1 MEPVDVVMLGCST
14 ARREFRKT
22 AVSVVTG
29 GQGGGGG
36 WRPGM
41 GHCTGHGKATG
52 AQPGRWPQGQ
62 REVGGLPGC
71 QGGGSRRPGRWVGP
85 WGEGGG
91 DRVAARGCPLVSS
104 SVLASDSRAG
114 PTMLPEASVAA
125 GRPSSAGV
133 PGGRGHVKRSGLPLE
148 EAEVGVTHSTLN

>member
-1 MEPVDVVMLGCST
+1 M
-14 ARREFRKT
+14 
-22 AVSVVTG
+22 
-29 GQGGGGG
+29 
-36 WRPGM
+36 
-41 GHCTGHGKATG
+41 
-52 AQPGRWPQGQ
+52 
-62 REVGGLPGC
+62 
-71 QGGGSRRPGRWVGP
+71 
-85 WGEGGG
+85 
-91 DRVAARGCPLVSS
+91 AARGCPLVSS